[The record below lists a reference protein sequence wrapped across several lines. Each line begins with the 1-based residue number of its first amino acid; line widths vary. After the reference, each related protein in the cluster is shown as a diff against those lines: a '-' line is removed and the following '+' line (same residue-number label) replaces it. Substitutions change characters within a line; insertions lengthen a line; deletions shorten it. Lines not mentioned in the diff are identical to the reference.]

1 MSYNYHRRKLLVT
14 SNKEQKMD
22 ILTLAVGL
30 IGAAVTI
37 FVFRELSK
45 YQDQPEAIPIRI
57 DEPERKTRRPE

>member
-1 MSYNYHRRKLLVT
+1 MN
-14 SNKEQKMD
+14 

-45 YQDQPEAIPIRI
+45 FQDKPEPIPVRI
-57 DEPERKTRRPE
+57 DEPERKQRRPQ

>member
-1 MSYNYHRRKLLVT
+1 MN
-14 SNKEQKMD
+14 

-45 YQDQPEAIPIRI
+45 FQDEPEAIPVRI
-57 DEPERKTRRPE
+57 DEPERKIRRPD

>member
-1 MSYNYHRRKLLVT
+1 MN
-14 SNKEQKMD
+14 

-37 FVFRELSK
+37 FVLRELSK
-45 YQDQPEAIPIRI
+45 FQDQPEPIPVRI

>member
-1 MSYNYHRRKLLVT
+1 
-14 SNKEQKMD
+14 MD